1 MRMSIHSVT
10 VAFFA
15 LTTIIFLPAA
25 HAATLDEAK
34 NSIAEAKQLRAAEF
48 APEHFADA
56 QEALADAEEM
66 LNRRKSA
73 ESIRRTLD
81 EAQINASEASGIA
94 QSFSQ
99 RFHNLVESR
108 DRMQMSGGKKFR
120 ADLAKRAE
128 DDFSRVVEAFENG
141 HEHKAHDVAKMARNT
156 VHAAEVVAA
165 REQISKPLG
174 RAISGA
180 RKVTARKYAPKALT
194 AAAKAHGTVERIIK
208 ESPNEQTRAY
218 SIAKRGEV
226 QARRAMRIARL
237 GQKFDKKSSAIE
249 GWFDAQDGRMRMLG
263 EALNV
268 DLNRSQT
275 PEEQLELLKRA
286 AQEMRQNHAAQLADA
301 DGQIR
306 ELSEKLSKYETQYK
320 TDMAAMGE
328 IRRKLKLKREA
339 EAKIKRLTKL
349 FDPANV
355 EILLTPDADVI
366 LRLKKLNFRSGSAVI
381 PPNTYSI
388 LDHVMESIT
397 IFNNRNVRV
406 EGHTDFV
413 GANLYNQDLSERR
426 ALAVQDYLRGR
437 MESVHVDI
445 SGVGYG
451 EEKPI
456 ANNET
461 AEGRERNRRIDIVL
475 LVPSS

>member
-1 MRMSIHSVT
+1 MRISFYSIMML
-10 VAFFA
+10 FA
-15 LTTIIFLPAA
+15 MTSIIFLPEV
-25 HAATLDEAK
+25 HAATLDEAR

-48 APEHFADA
+48 APEHLSDA
-56 QEALADAEEM
+56 QEALADAEQM
-66 LNRRKSA
+66 LTGRKSA
-73 ESIRRTLD
+73 ESIRRLLD
-81 EAQINASEASGIA
+81 KAQINAGEAASI
-94 QSFSQ
+94 SQ
-99 RFHNLVESR
+99 MFTQKFHNLVESR
-108 DRMQMSGGKKFR
+108 DRMQLSDSKKFR

-128 DDFSRVVEAFENG
+128 DDFARVVEAFEDG
-141 HEHKAHDVAKMARNT
+141 HERKARDVAKMARNT

-174 RAISGA
+174 HAISGA
-180 RKVTARKYAPKALT
+180 RKVKARKYAPKALT
-194 AAAKAHGTVERIIK
+194 AAAKAHSTVERIIK
-208 ESPNEQTRAY
+208 ENPNEQTRAY
-218 SIAKRGEV
+218 SIAKRGEM
-226 QARRAMRIARL
+226 QARRAMRVAKL
-237 GQKFDKKSSAIE
+237 GQQFDKKSSAIE
-249 GWFDAQDGRMRMLG
+249 GWMDIQDGRMRLLG

-275 PEEQLELLKRA
+275 PEEQLELLKQA

-306 ELSEKLSKYETQYK
+306 ELAEKLSKYEAQYE

-328 IRRKLKLKREA
+328 IRRKLQLKREA

-349 FDPANV
+349 FDPDNV

-388 LDHVMESIT
+388 LDHVMESIA
-397 IFNNRNVRV
+397 IFKNRNVRV
-406 EGHTDFV
+406 EGHTDFI

-426 ALAVQDYLRGR
+426 ALAVQDYLRSR
-437 MESVHVDI
+437 MESVRVDI
-445 SGVGYG
+445 SSVGYG
-451 EEKPI
+451 EDKPI

-461 AEGRERNRRIDIVL
+461 PEGRERNRRIDIIL

>member
-1 MRMSIHSVT
+1 MMRTPIHSIRV
-10 VAFFA
+10 VFV
-15 LTTIIFLPAA
+15 LTTIFFLPAA

-34 NSIAEAKQLRAAEF
+34 KSIADAKQLRAAEF

-56 QEALADAEEM
+56 REALADAEDM
-66 LNRRKSA
+66 LNRRKSV
-73 ESIRRTLD
+73 ESIRQSLD
-81 EAQINASEASGIA
+81 EAQINAQEASSIS

-99 RFHNLVESR
+99 KFHHLVESR
-108 DRMQMSGGKKFR
+108 DRMQLSDSKKFR

-128 DDFSRVVEAFENG
+128 EDFSRVVEAFENG
-141 HEHKAHDVAKMARNT
+141 YERKARNVAKMARNT

-174 RAISGA
+174 RAIAGA
-180 RKVTARKYAPKALT
+180 RRVKARKYAPKALT
-194 AAAKAHGTVERIIK
+194 TAAKAHSTVERIIK

-218 SIAKRGEV
+218 SIAKRGEI
-226 QARRAMRIARL
+226 QARRAMRISRL
-237 GQKFDKKSSAIE
+237 GQKFDKKSSAVESWI
-249 GWFDAQDGRMRMLG
+249 DAQDGRMRMLG
-263 EALNV
+263 KALNV
-268 DLNRSQT
+268 DLNRGQT
-275 PEEQLELLKRA
+275 PEEQLELLKQA
-286 AQEMRQNHAAQLADA
+286 VQEMQQNNAAQLADA

-306 ELSEKLSKYETQYK
+306 ELSEKLSKYETKYK

-328 IRRKLKLKREA
+328 IRRKLQLKREA
-339 EAKIKRLTKL
+339 EAKIKRLIKL

-355 EILLTPDADVI
+355 EILLTPDANVI

-406 EGHTDFV
+406 EGHTDSV

-437 MESVHVDI
+437 MEFIHVDI
-445 SGVGYG
+445 SGVGFG
-451 EEKPI
+451 EDKPI

-475 LVPSS
+475 LVPSG

>member
-1 MRMSIHSVT
+1 M
-10 VAFFA
+10 
-15 LTTIIFLPAA
+15 
-25 HAATLDEAK
+25 
-34 NSIAEAKQLRAAEF
+34 QLS
-48 APEHFADA
+48 D
-56 QEALADAEEM
+56 
-66 LNRRKSA
+66 S
-73 ESIRRTLD
+73 
-81 EAQINASEASGIA
+81 
-94 QSFSQ
+94 
-99 RFHNLVESR
+99 
-108 DRMQMSGGKKFR
+108 KKFR

-128 DDFSRVVEAFENG
+128 NDFARVVEAFEGG
-141 HEHKAHDVAKMARNT
+141 HERKAHDVAKMARNT

-180 RKVTARKYAPKALT
+180 RKVKAIKYAPKALGT
-194 AAAKAHGTVERIIK
+194 ATKAHSTVERIIK
-208 ESPNEQTRAY
+208 ENPNEQARAY
-218 SIAKRGEV
+218 SIAKRGEM
-226 QARRAMRIARL
+226 QARRAMRVAKL
-237 GQKFDKKSSAIE
+237 GQQFDKKSSAIE
-249 GWFDAQDGRMRMLG
+249 GWVDAQDGRMRLLG

-275 PEEQLELLKRA
+275 PEEQLELLKQA
-286 AQEMRQNHAAQLADA
+286 AQEMRNNYTAQLADA
-301 DGQIR
+301 DEQIR
-306 ELSEKLSKYETQYK
+306 GLSEKLSKYETQYK

-328 IRRKLKLKREA
+328 IRRKLQLKREA
-339 EAKIKRLTKL
+339 EAKIKCLTKL
-349 FDPANV
+349 FNPDNV

-381 PPNTYSI
+381 PPNAYSI

-413 GANLYNQDLSERR
+413 GANLYNQELSERR
-426 ALAVQDYLRGR
+426 ALAVQDYLRSR

>member
-1 MRMSIHSVT
+1 MRILLHSTT
-10 VAFFA
+10 VAFA
-15 LTTIIFLPAA
+15 LTTIIFLPVA
-25 HAATLDEAK
+25 HAATLDEVK
-34 NSIAEAKQLRAAEF
+34 NSLEEARQLRAAEF

-56 QEALADAEEM
+56 REALADAEQR
-66 LNRRKSA
+66 LIQRKSA
-73 ESIRRTLD
+73 ESIRQILD
-81 EAQINASEASGIA
+81 EAQINASEASSIA
-94 QSFSQ
+94 QSFS
-99 RFHNLVESR
+99 RKFHNLVEGR
-108 DRMQMSGGKKFR
+108 DRMQMSGSKKFR

-128 DDFSRVVEAFENG
+128 GDFARVVEAFEDG
-141 HEHKAHDVAKMARNT
+141 HEHKARDVAKMARNT
-156 VHAAEVVAA
+156 IHAAEVVAA

-180 RKVTARKYAPKALT
+180 RKVKARRYAPKALAT
-194 AAAKAHGTVERIIK
+194 AAKAHSTVEHIIK

-218 SIAKRGEV
+218 SIAKRGEM
-226 QARRAMRIARL
+226 QARRAMRISKL
-237 GQKFDKKSSAIE
+237 GQEFDKKSSAIE
-249 GWFDAQDGRMRMLG
+249 GWVDAQDGRMRMLG
-263 EALNV
+263 EVFNV

-275 PEEQLELLKRA
+275 PEEQLELLKQA

-301 DGQIR
+301 DDQIR
-306 ELSEKLSKYETQYK
+306 ELSEKLSKYETKYK

-328 IRRKLKLKREA
+328 IRRKLQLKREA

-388 LDHVMESIT
+388 LDHVMESIS
-397 IFNNRNVRV
+397 IFKNRNVRV
-406 EGHTDFV
+406 EGHTDSV

-445 SGVGYG
+445 SGVGFG
-451 EEKPI
+451 EDKPI

-475 LVPSS
+475 IVPSA

>member
-1 MRMSIHSVT
+1 MRISIHFIT
-10 VAFFA
+10 VLFA
-15 LTTIIFLPAA
+15 LATIIFLPVAD
-25 HAATLDEAK
+25 AATLDEVK
-34 NSIAEAKQLRAAEF
+34 ISIAEAKQLRAAEF

-56 QEALADAEEM
+56 RESLADAEEM
-66 LNRRKSA
+66 LTRRKSA
-73 ESIRRTLD
+73 ASIRRVLD
-81 EAQINASEASGIA
+81 EARINASEASSIA

-99 RFHNLVESR
+99 RFHNLVEGR
-108 DRMQMSGGKKFR
+108 DRMQLSGSKNFR

-128 DDFSRVVEAFENG
+128 DDFARVVDAFENG
-141 HEHKAHDVAKMARNT
+141 HERKARDVAKMARNT

-180 RKVTARKYAPKALT
+180 RKVKARAYAPKAL
-194 AAAKAHGTVERIIK
+194 AVAAKAHGTVERIIK

-218 SIAKRGEV
+218 SIAKRGEM
-226 QARRAMRIARL
+226 QARRAMRISKL

-249 GWFDAQDGRMRMLG
+249 SWFDAQDGRMRMLG

-275 PEEQLELLKRA
+275 PEEQLQLLKQA
-286 AQEMRQNHAAQLADA
+286 AQEMKKNHAAQLVDA
-301 DGQIR
+301 DDQIR
-306 ELSEKLSKYETQYK
+306 KLSEKLSKYETQYK

-328 IRRKLKLKREA
+328 IRRKLQLKREA

-349 FDPANV
+349 FDPDNV

-406 EGHTDFV
+406 EGHTDSV

-445 SGVGYG
+445 SGVGFG
-451 EEKPI
+451 EDKPI

-475 LVPSS
+475 LVPSG

>member
-1 MRMSIHSVT
+1 MRMPIHSIRV
-10 VAFFA
+10 VFV
-15 LTTIIFLPAA
+15 LTTILFLPAA

-34 NSIAEAKQLRAAEF
+34 KSIADAKQLRAAEF

-56 QEALADAEEM
+56 REALADAEDM
-66 LNRRKSA
+66 LNRRKSV
-73 ESIRRTLD
+73 ESIRQSLD
-81 EAQINASEASGIA
+81 EAQINAREASSIS

-99 RFHNLVESR
+99 KFHHLVESR
-108 DRMQMSGGKKFR
+108 DRMQLSDSKKFR

-128 DDFSRVVEAFENG
+128 EDFSRVVEAFENG
-141 HEHKAHDVAKMARNT
+141 HERKARNVAKMARNT

-174 RAISGA
+174 RAIAGA
-180 RKVTARKYAPKALT
+180 RRVKARRYAPKALT
-194 AAAKAHGTVERIIK
+194 TAAKAHSTVERIIK

-218 SIAKRGEV
+218 SIAKRGEM
-226 QARRAMRIARL
+226 QARRAMRISRL
-237 GQKFDKKSSAIE
+237 GQKFDKKSSAVE
-249 GWFDAQDGRMRMLG
+249 GWIDAQDGRMRMLG
-263 EALNV
+263 KALNV
-268 DLNRSQT
+268 ELNRGQT
-275 PEEQLELLKRA
+275 PEEQLELLKQA
-286 AQEMRQNHAAQLADA
+286 AQEMQQNNAAQLADA

-306 ELSEKLSKYETQYK
+306 ELSEKLSKYETKYK

-328 IRRKLKLKREA
+328 IRRKLQLKREA

-388 LDHVMESIT
+388 LDHVVESIT

-406 EGHTDFV
+406 EGHTDSV

-437 MESVHVDI
+437 MESGHVDI
-445 SGVGYG
+445 SGVGFG
-451 EEKPI
+451 EDKPI

-461 AEGRERNRRIDIVL
+461 TEGREHNRRIDIVL
-475 LVPSS
+475 LVPSG

>member
-1 MRMSIHSVT
+1 MRIPIHSIS
-10 VAFFA
+10 VAFI

-56 QEALADAEEM
+56 QEALADAEDM
-66 LNRRKSA
+66 LNRRKSV
-73 ESIRRTLD
+73 ESIRRSLD
-81 EAQINASEASGIA
+81 EAQINASEASSIA

-99 RFHNLVESR
+99 RFHNLVEGR
-108 DRMQMSGGKKFR
+108 DRMQMSGSKKFR
-120 ADLAKRAE
+120 ADLSKRAE
-128 DDFSRVVEAFENG
+128 GDFARVVEAFENG
-141 HEHKAHDVAKMARNT
+141 HERKARDVAKMARNT

-174 RAISGA
+174 RAIAGA
-180 RKVTARKYAPKALT
+180 RRVKARRYAPKALT
-194 AAAKAHGTVERIIK
+194 TAAKAHSTVERIIK

-218 SIAKRGEV
+218 SIAKRGEM
-226 QARRAMRIARL
+226 QARRAMRISRL
-237 GQKFDKKSSAIE
+237 GQKFDKKSSAVE
-249 GWFDAQDGRMRMLG
+249 GWIDAQDGRMRMLG
-263 EALNV
+263 KALNV
-268 DLNRSQT
+268 ELNRGQT
-275 PEEQLELLKRA
+275 PEEQLELLKQA
-286 AQEMRQNHAAQLADA
+286 AQEIQQNNAAQLADA

-306 ELSEKLSKYETQYK
+306 ELSEKLSKYETKYK

-328 IRRKLKLKREA
+328 IRRKLQLKREA

-349 FDPANV
+349 FDPTNV
-355 EILLTPDADVI
+355 KILLTPDADVI

-388 LDHVMESIT
+388 LDHVVESIT

-406 EGHTDFV
+406 EGHTDSV

-437 MESVHVDI
+437 MESGHVNI
-445 SGVGYG
+445 SGVGFG
-451 EEKPI
+451 EDKPI

-461 AEGRERNRRIDIVL
+461 PEGRERNRRIDIVL
-475 LVPSS
+475 LVPSG

>member
-1 MRMSIHSVT
+1 MRISIHSAT
-10 VAFFA
+10 VLFA
-15 LTTIIFLPAA
+15 LATIIFLPTV
-25 HAATLDEAK
+25 HAATLDEVK
-34 NSIAEAKQLRAAEF
+34 KSIAEAKQLRAAEF

-56 QEALADAEEM
+56 RESLADAEEM
-66 LNRRKSA
+66 LTRRKSA
-73 ESIRRTLD
+73 ESIRRVLD
-81 EAQINASEASGIA
+81 EARINASEASSIA

-99 RFHNLVESR
+99 RFHNLVEGR
-108 DRMQMSGGKKFR
+108 DRMQLSDSKKFR

-128 DDFSRVVEAFENG
+128 DDFARVVDAFENG
-141 HEHKAHDVAKMARNT
+141 HERKARDVAKMARNT

-180 RKVTARKYAPKALT
+180 RKVKAREYAPKAL
-194 AAAKAHGTVERIIK
+194 AVAAKAHGTVERIIK

-218 SIAKRGEV
+218 SIAKRGEM
-226 QARRAMRIARL
+226 QARRAMRISKL

-249 GWFDAQDGRMRMLG
+249 SWFDAQDGRMRMLG
-263 EALNV
+263 EALDV
-268 DLNRSQT
+268 DMNRSQT
-275 PEEQLELLKRA
+275 PEEQLQLLKQA
-286 AQEMRQNHAAQLADA
+286 AQEMKENHAAQLADA
-301 DGQIR
+301 DDQIR
-306 ELSEKLSKYETQYK
+306 ELSEKLAKYETKYK
-320 TDMAAMGE
+320 NDMAAMGE
-328 IRRKLKLKREA
+328 IRRKLQLKREA

-397 IFNNRNVRV
+397 IFKNRNVRV
-406 EGHTDFV
+406 EGHTDSV

-445 SGVGYG
+445 SGVGFG
-451 EEKPI
+451 EDKPI

-475 LVPSS
+475 LVPSG